1 MADVAYNRGLDEFG
15 GGQWAGS
22 TFKFLLL
29 KGSGYTVNKDHDFV
43 ADVTPASNETALA
56 GYGRVTAGSKTR
68 TIDDTNDRI
77 TYDCAD
83 PAFGSI
89 AAGDTISA
97 MVLFRF
103 VTNDADSILVG
114 YYDLPDTIT
123 NGTPFTPVL
132 SASGVSYYDQ
142 GV

>member
-1 MADVAYNRGLDEFG
+1 MADTLYTRGADEPG
-15 GGQWAGS
+15 GGQWASG
-22 TFKFLLL
+22 TWEFLLL

-43 ADVTPASNETALA
+43 ADLTPASNECALS
-56 GYGRVTAGSKTR
+56 GYTRQTAGSKTR

-77 TYDCAD
+77 TYGCAN

-103 VTNDADSILVG
+103 VTNDSDSILG
-114 YYDLPDTIT
+114 IYYDITDTVT
-123 NGTPFTPVL
+123 NGTPFTVTMN
-132 SASGVSYYDQ
+132 ASGAFYIDQ
-142 GV
+142 GA

>member
-1 MADVAYNRGLDEFG
+1 MDICFNRGLDEPG
-15 GGQWAGS
+15 GGVWASG
-22 TFKFLLL
+22 TWKFLLL
-29 KGSGYTVNKDHDFV
+29 KGSGYTVNRDHDFV
-43 ADVTPASNETALA
+43 ADLTPGSNETALS
-56 GYGRVTAGSKTR
+56 GYSRQTAGSKTR

-103 VTNDADSILVG
+103 VTNDSDSILAG
-114 YYDLPDTIT
+114 YYDITDTVT
-123 NGTPFTPVL
+123 NGSPFTVTL
-132 SASGVSYYDQ
+132 GAAGTSYIDQ
-142 GV
+142 GA